1 MISKVHLLLGLS
13 LSGAMNPAV
22 ISRRVGA
29 SLVRTTPI
37 PRQGSPPCSSVELRP
52 ILRQRTRTVSIIP
65 TPYLKVY
72 KGLSPDNGRQAKK
85 YQWCTF
91 SKQIAKYDV
100 SFNPI

>member
-22 ISRRVGA
+22 ISRRAGA

-37 PRQGSPPCSSVELRP
+37 PRQGSPPLLLGRRP